1 MKSFGSKWNWNGISY
16 YVLLFSNPA
25 LFLSEIG
32 AAFTNLGKD
41 PNCRVII
48 LSGAGKI
55 FSAGIDL
62 GALSK
67 FFEVVTGDDQ
77 DASRYFYDSW

>member
-1 MKSFGSKWNWNGISY
+1 MQSFGSKWNWNSITI
-16 YVLLFSNPA
+16 FKTA

-62 GALSK
+62 GVLSK

>member
-1 MKSFGSKWNWNGISY
+1 MGVSGIEILLLSSK
-16 YVLLFSNPA
+16 PA

-55 FSAGIDL
+55 FTSGIDL
-62 GALSK
+62 GDLGK
-67 FFEVVTGDDQ
+67 IIEVVTGDQ
-77 DASRYFYDSW
+77 DASRYFYDGC